1 MFLENLVF
9 VAASDLVEKISP
21 GDRTPDVRTVL
32 EVIQRDICTS
42 LLLFAGS
49 GETADHIFQVAGN
62 LSSANLT
69 ASVMVFDIVTQLTST
84 FDVNLS
90 WKATAK
96 AEFVHTKETFQD
108 PELGIK
114 ITAQSRGRLAEAVAT
129 GMVVGDGQNFTPQA
143 SDTATIQKQNDGV
156 LTIQKTR

>member
-1 MFLENLVF
+1 
-9 VAASDLVEKISP
+9 
-21 GDRTPDVRTVL
+21 
-32 EVIQRDICTS
+32 
-42 LLLFAGS
+42 
-49 GETADHIFQVAGN
+49 
-62 LSSANLT
+62 
-69 ASVMVFDIVTQLTST
+69 
-84 FDVNLS
+84 LS

-129 GMVVGDGQNFTPQA
+129 GMVVGDGQNFTPEA